1 MRNLLTCFG
10 NKAFFLWPGAGKGCG
25 KHFCGYPSRSHD
37 CNPCESWFSQW
48 QDDAAKLMKKKK
60 NKSMFNWKCA
70 LEEAQKKMK
79 MGRWQKLIDNQPKVM
94 KTIIANKGGRTKC

>member
-10 NKAFFLWPGAGKGCG
+10 STAFFCGKGCE
-25 KHFCGYPSRSHD
+25 KHFYGYPPRSHD

-60 NKSMFNWKCA
+60 NKSIFNWKCA
-70 LEEAQKKMK
+70 LEEAQKKNEDGTMAK
-79 MGRWQKLIDNQPKVM
+79 AD
-94 KTIIANKGGRTKC
+94 